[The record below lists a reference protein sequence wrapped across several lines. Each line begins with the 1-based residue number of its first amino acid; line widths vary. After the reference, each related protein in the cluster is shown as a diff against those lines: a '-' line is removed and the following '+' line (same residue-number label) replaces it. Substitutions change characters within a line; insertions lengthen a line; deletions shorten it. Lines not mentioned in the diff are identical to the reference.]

1 MQLQNNIHDTALIFE
16 GGGMRGS
23 YTAGIVNTLLESELF
38 FDYVAGISAG
48 SSHTVNYISR
58 DMHRVKASFV
68 DLVEDPNFGG
78 WRFFFKGEGYFRA
91 KYLYEEISLPNAA
104 FPFDF
109 NTFEQNPAKLRI
121 GAFDRETGALHYFSR
136 EDIQSLTDLMKIV
149 RSSSSMPIF
158 MPPTHY
164 RNHIYVDGGLG
175 GGIALDVAKAD
186 GYKKFFVVLSRPKG
200 YRKKPMQFSGAIR
213 AYYRHYPQVIEAMM
227 QRHVVYNQT
236 LDELEALESEGK
248 AYLVY
253 PEMMPVSS
261 REIRAD
267 KLAQSYALGYGQ
279 GQREKQQW
287 KAFFGKE

>member
-164 RNHIYVDGGLG
+164 RDHSARRRQSGRVQEIFRGFKPAERLQKEADAVFGCDSRVLSPLPAGDRG
-175 GGIALDVAKAD
+175 DDAKAC
-186 GYKKFFVVLSRPKG
+186 GV
-200 YRKKPMQFSGAIR
+200 
-213 AYYRHYPQVIEAMM
+213 
-227 QRHVVYNQT
+227 
-236 LDELEALESEGK
+236 
-248 AYLVY
+248 
-253 PEMMPVSS
+253 
-261 REIRAD
+261 
-267 KLAQSYALGYGQ
+267 QSNTG
-279 GQREKQQW
+279 
-287 KAFFGKE
+287 